1 MVQKILDKLLKNV
14 LILIEKIK
22 QNKKKASIIFV
33 ILSIIIISFIII
45 KYQERRQLEIEKNTD
60 ITNSIHAIVI
70 NDNTK
75 ILKTP
80 KNSMFTMFGM
90 AKKGENVYILEEL
103 SDNKNGDWC
112 KVKYKNRIGYMLQEN
127 IDYFK
132 ESEEEFVLMSDV
144 SKFNVIYKHFQSSQD
159 YQIFLIEN
167 NIQYVYI
174 RAGGRGYGEEGKFY
188 TDPNFQIFID
198 ACEYLK
204 VPYGFYYID
213 EALTSEEVDEEV
225 EFMYDFITKNATSKN
240 ILPLVIDIEKYDDN
254 IKARTRD
261 IWEDRKYLATELVDK
276 FLAKGISSI
285 IYTNANIANKYLY
298 EVNTCFWLAYYDQK
312 DKVPNY
318 WYTSLEDQEPIQNEE
333 LMNKMIAWQFSE
345 SGAGKEIDLNVDLN
359 LVKNDFFIEYVKKYT
374 KDK

>member
-75 ILKTP
+75 IFKTP
-80 KNSMFTMFGM
+80 KNSKFTMFGM
-90 AKKGENVYILEEL
+90 SKKGENVYILEEL

-188 TDPNFQIFID
+188 ADPNFQIFID

-213 EALTSEEVDEEV
+213 EAINGEEIDEEIN
-225 EFMYDFITKNATSKN
+225 FMMDFINKNSTSMN
-240 ILPLVIDIEKYDDN
+240 MLPLAIDIETHDGKGRADN
-254 IKARTRD
+254 IWKNRV
-261 IWEDRKYLATELVDK
+261 YLAEELVQK
-276 FLAKGISSI
+276 FRVRGIQTI
-285 IYTNANIANKYLY
+285 IYSNAKTANDYLSNVNAN
-298 EVNTCFWLAYYDQK
+298 FWLAYYPEENK
-312 DKVPNY
+312 IPNY
-318 WYTSLEDQEPIQNEE
+318 WYTDTEQEPTENKI
-333 LMNKMIAWQFSE
+333 LMDKMIGWQFSE
-345 SGAGKEIDLNVDLN
+345 NGAGEEIKEKVDIN
-359 LVKNDFFIEYVKKYT
+359 LVKNSFFKQYVKKGE
-374 KDK
+374 